1 MVLSRRHANSDSSV
15 SGQLSTSVEG
25 GFLQPWEVTS
35 GGAGWT
41 LSPEVDAQHRLSKAG
56 LAQAGLSSINCSAL
70 SASEG
75 AEEIWFCV
83 YKHV

>member
-1 MVLSRRHANSDSSV
+1 M

-25 GFLQPWEVTS
+25 GCLQPWEATS

-41 LSPEVDAQHRLSKAG
+41 LSPEVDAQPRLSKAG
-56 LAQAGLSSINCSAL
+56 LAQAGMSSINWSAL
-70 SASEG
+70 AASEG

-83 YKHV
+83 